1 MGMLIHQYINSQIF
15 PCKVVQETIS
25 SLKSTLTELQLD
37 PDSASGGM
45 TKKLLSA
52 LTPYL
57 VSTSWRERWPIDR
70 SVQHDAYASF
80 FIDYSLDEDLQ
91 ACGHH
96 HRYFLQ
102 LMFDNRQAIGTNLMK
117 FEIASRNSVIGGR
130 SPICI
135 GICAE
140 ESKIRKLGWDGA
152 AASSQEYLEAI
163 NGAYSSVLTNPPLI
177 FSIEKLTN

>member
-1 MGMLIHQYINSQIF
+1 
-15 PCKVVQETIS
+15 
-25 SLKSTLTELQLD
+25 
-37 PDSASGGM
+37 
-45 TKKLLSA
+45 
-52 LTPYL
+52 
-57 VSTSWRERWPIDR
+57 
-70 SVQHDAYASF
+70 
-80 FIDYSLDEDLQ
+80 
-91 ACGHH
+91 
-96 HRYFLQ
+96 
-102 LMFDNRQAIGTNLMK
+102 MFDNRQAIGTNLMK